1 MRFHFTTLLNPPQ
14 ACPCAE
20 YPDELAFLREITDD
34 FKKLIEHYPEG
45 LYPVTIALPLNFES
59 KVTATESIELSLEGT
74 VIYIYT
80 KMFKEKYPSLPYTE
94 LQRDRINAIW
104 KGIGHPENIIAS

>member
-1 MRFHFTTLLNPPQ
+1 MRFHFTTLLSTSQ
-14 ACPCAE
+14 SCPCDE
-20 YPDELAFLREITDD
+20 YPDELAFLLEITGD
-34 FKKLIEHYPEG
+34 FKKLIQHYPEG
-45 LYPVTIALPLNFES
+45 LFPVTIALALKFDT
-59 KVTATESIELSLEGT
+59 KATVTETIELTLEGT
-74 VIYIYT
+74 VIFIYT